1 MGQQDVINL
10 LRKKRKWLTSKEISK
25 LIGVSSAN
33 STLNKL
39 YIHEEVLR
47 RVSKRW
53 SGIGGRPYEYKI
65 K

>member
-1 MGQQDVINL
+1 MNL
-10 LRKKRKWLTSKEISK
+10 LKKKKKWLTAREISK

-39 YIHEEVLR
+39 YHQGAVLR
-47 RVSKRW
+47 RMSKKW
-53 SGIGGRPYEYKI
+53 NGVGGRPYEYKI

>member
-1 MGQQDVINL
+1 MSQQSVMNL
-10 LRKKRKWLTSKEISK
+10 LKKKKKWLTAREISK